1 MEKYSFVKTS
11 KIDITLFITFLL
23 FSAILLNSC
32 VQEQPKGDIKSKTQ
46 NSMINNSNAP
56 LEVVRA
62 FNTAMEKMDFE
73 TALKYVSDNCEYT
86 NGSLGTVYGHAGI
99 RKVLE
104 PFFSL
109 MLENKFVILR
119 EIANDSIVF
128 MERLDRHRLP
138 TGWIE
143 LPVTGVYEIHNGRIT
158 VYHDYFDSA
167 TIAKQMPK

>member
-1 MEKYSFVKTS
+1 MKPSKSITALLATVLLLAVQIAFSQKKPKEKKNLAVNDS
-11 KIDITLFITFLL
+11 
-23 FSAILLNSC
+23 NS
-32 VQEQPKGDIKSKTQ
+32 PI
-46 NSMINNSNAP
+46 
-56 LEVVRA
+56 EVVRL
-62 FNTAMEKMDFE
+62 FNTAMEKMDFN
-73 TALKYVSDNCEYT
+73 TALKYVSDTCEYT

-109 MLENKFVILR
+109 MLENRFIILR
-119 EIANDSIVF
+119 ESANGAIIF

-143 LPVTGVYEIHNGRIT
+143 LPVTGVYEVHNGKIT
-158 VYHDYFDSA
+158 VYHDYFDSS